1 MTSTF
6 TLSRSDFVQFQK
18 QAARVL
24 RKSVPRG
31 WGFLMQ
37 MGVWIFI
44 GLAVSVYLRLYEAA
58 FDHRRSIAIVGALL
72 VMAGWAFA
80 LGRTVAARVL
90 QKHLYR
96 DGGPLL
102 SPQAIE
108 LDEEGVSLVALQGLS
123 SARYGWAAFWGRA
136 EDERNLYLFLEPG
149 YGVIVPK
156 VALGGSGEEL
166 VRKNVREV

>member
-1 MTSTF
+1 M
-6 TLSRSDFVQFQK
+6 SR
-18 QAARVL
+18 
-24 RKSVPRG
+24 
-31 WGFLMQ
+31 
-37 MGVWIFI
+37 
-44 GLAVSVYLRLYEAA
+44 
-58 FDHRRSIAIVGALL
+58 RRSIAIVGALL

-102 SPQAIE
+102 SQQTIT
-108 LDEEGVSLVALQGLS
+108 LDDEGVSLVALQGLS